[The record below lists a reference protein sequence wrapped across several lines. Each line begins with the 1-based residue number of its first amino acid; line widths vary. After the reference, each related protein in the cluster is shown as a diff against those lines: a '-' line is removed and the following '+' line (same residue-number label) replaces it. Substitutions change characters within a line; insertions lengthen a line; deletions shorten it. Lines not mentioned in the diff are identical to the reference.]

1 MGTPRQTKG
10 PSGRK
15 LQKTAPTGGLD
26 GGDLVIIRSGTSG
39 ACGVVVDDVDAG
51 ESAIV
56 EYGHQV
62 YLPKLTGTGEDWSQG
77 DLLYR
82 DASTGSLTPNSTG
95 NTLAGA
101 ATEAATTSATF
112 GWVQL
117 GALA

>member
-15 LQKTAPTGGLD
+15 LKKTAPTGGLT
-26 GGDLVIIRSGTSG
+26 GGDLTIIRSGTSG
-39 ACGVVVDDVDAG
+39 ACGVVVDDVLVG
-51 ESAIV
+51 EEAVV

-62 YLPKLTGTGEDWSQG
+62 ELPKLTGTGESWSLG
-77 DLLYR
+77 ALLYR
-82 DASTGSLTPNSTG
+82 DASTGKLTPNSTG

-101 ATEAATTSATF
+101 ATTAATT